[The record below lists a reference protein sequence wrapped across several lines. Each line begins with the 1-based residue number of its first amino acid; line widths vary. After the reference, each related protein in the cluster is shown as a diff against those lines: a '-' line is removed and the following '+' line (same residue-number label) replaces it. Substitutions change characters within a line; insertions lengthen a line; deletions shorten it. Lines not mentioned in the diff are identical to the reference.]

1 MKINS
6 NRFGGSLPPV
16 PDNTQSVKGFSKP
29 SRPDAATGP
38 QAGDALKAIAAD
50 FQKADLQDP
59 AKVDQMLS
67 RCSGELVQGALR
79 RVDGKISPADTAN
92 LTQYFQNDPVVRGK
106 LLNYLERHL
115 K

>member
-6 NRFGGSLPPV
+6 TGFGGSLPPV

-29 SRPDAATGP
+29 ARPDAAAGP
-38 QAGDALKAIAAD
+38 QAGDGLKAIAAD

-67 RCSGELVQGALR
+67 RCSGQLVQNALQ
-79 RVDGKISPADTAN
+79 RVDGKASPADTAN

-106 LLNYLERHL
+106 LLNYLERLL